1 VLREC
6 AEEIGLDGKRW
17 QHDVFGEHARSLLAA
32 DIERAA
38 RYGILRIPALVA
50 DGHHVLGGIPR
61 SMLGHCLREEG
72 IETFY
77 EDIKRRRTLGYGL
90 PAAE

>member
-1 VLREC
+1 
-6 AEEIGLDGKRW
+6 
-17 QHDVFGEHARSLLAA
+17 
-32 DIERAA
+32 
-38 RYGILRIPALVA
+38 
-50 DGHHVLGGIPR
+50 VLGGIPR